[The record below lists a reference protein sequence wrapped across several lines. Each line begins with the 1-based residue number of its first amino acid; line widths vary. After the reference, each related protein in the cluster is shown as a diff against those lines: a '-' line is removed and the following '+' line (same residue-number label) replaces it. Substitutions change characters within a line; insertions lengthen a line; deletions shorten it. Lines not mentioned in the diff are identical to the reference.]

1 MTHLLAFHADVC
13 SASIVLSPST
23 DNATATRSG
32 EELRSR
38 TSYSAPRGA
47 STYGRRW
54 LRYSVNG
61 RPSTS
66 TSSSNVGYGTRFVT
80 RCAEEFCA
88 GASVMVTVKSSIAI
102 AGVRKIRLMIFVPPM
117 WSKAELR
124 QRRNAVLGP
133 SCVGLTFRL
142 SKSRDD
148 ATMARATPG

>member
-23 DNATATRSG
+23 DNATATRSAD
-32 EELRSR
+32 ELRSR

-47 STYGRRW
+47 STYGRPW

-66 TSSSNVGYGTRFVT
+66 TSSSNVGYGIRLVT

-88 GASVMVTVKSSIAI
+88 GASVMVIVKSSIAT
-102 AGVRKIRLMIFVPPM
+102 AGVCKIRLMIFVPPEN
-117 WSKAELR
+117 SS
-124 QRRNAVLGP
+124 QTRNGEIGP